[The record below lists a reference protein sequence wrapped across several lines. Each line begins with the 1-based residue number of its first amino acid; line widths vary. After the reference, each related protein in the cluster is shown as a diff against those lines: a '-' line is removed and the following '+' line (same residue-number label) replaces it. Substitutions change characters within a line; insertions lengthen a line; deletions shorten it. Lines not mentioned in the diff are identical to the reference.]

1 MPVFARVVRNVAVLT
16 FSAGRHMPAE
26 CFGSTGL
33 DRGHHFELTETDMT
47 RISPPPRRAVHAKDV
62 SDLQR
67 VF

>member
-1 MPVFARVVRNVAVLT
+1 VIT
-16 FSAGRHMPAE
+16 FSASRHMPAE

-33 DRGHHFELTETDMT
+33 NGGHHFELTETDMPH
-47 RISPPPRRAVHAKDV
+47 IVPPPRRAMHAKDV

>member
-33 DRGHHFELTETDMT
+33 DRGHHFELTEADMPC
-47 RISPPPRRAVHAKDV
+47 IGLPPRRAICTKDV

-67 VF
+67 VL